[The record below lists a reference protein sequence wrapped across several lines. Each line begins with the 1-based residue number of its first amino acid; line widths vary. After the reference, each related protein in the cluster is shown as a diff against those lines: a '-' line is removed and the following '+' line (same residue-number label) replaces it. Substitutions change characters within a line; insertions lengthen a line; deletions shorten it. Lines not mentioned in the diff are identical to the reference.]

1 MSQEMEKA
9 LEIVKAEMLPAAL
22 NTAKKLVVEVAIPY
36 LEEQA
41 AKSEN
46 KIDDLAL
53 AMAKKAI
60 IDALEQVKI

>member
-1 MSQEMEKA
+1 MAQEMEKA
-9 LEIVKAEMLPAAL
+9 LEIVKAEMAPAAL

-53 AMAKKAI
+53 ALAKKAI
-60 IDALEQVKI
+60 IEALDQVKI